1 MSPRDPSWYYCT
13 NGSTTV
19 GPVSLVHLQQ
29 LIGTGTVAAH
39 HSVRHST
46 WDRWYPVREAAAQL
60 GIAPPGAQPA
70 APPPVAYEA
79 AAPPGFGAAPPPGY
93 GAPQQGYGPQGYGQQ
108 PMQGWAPAPAPA
120 LTPTGA
126 VTAALRVASWA
137 IDAAVL
143 AVVALLL
150 NAILPSVPATFL
162 LFCAFVAYT
171 VVLPMKGFATVG
183 HIAIGLRVVRT
194 DGEGPV
200 DWLAL
205 GTRAAGLLILAAPC
219 LVGLVVSAVSM
230 FAHDSARAWHDV
242 ATGTNL
248 VRARPWDFGRQ
259 PVQAAAS
266 ATPPTAPAA
275 TTVEGAP
282 S

>member
-1 MSPRDPSWYYCT
+1 
-13 NGSTTV
+13 
-19 GPVSLVHLQQ
+19 
-29 LIGTGTVAAH
+29 
-39 HSVRHST
+39 
-46 WDRWYPVREAAAQL
+46 
-60 GIAPPGAQPA
+60 
-70 APPPVAYEA
+70 
-79 AAPPGFGAAPPPGY
+79 
-93 GAPQQGYGPQGYGQQ
+93 
-108 PMQGWAPAPAPA
+108 MQGWAPAPAPA
-120 LTPTGA
+120 LTPTGD

-205 GTRAAGLLILAAPC
+205 GTRAAVLLILAATVHH
-219 LVGLVVSAVSM
+219 LESGSTHFERAFLVVVGKTERL
-230 FAHDSARAWHDV
+230 D
-242 ATGTNL
+242 L
-248 VRARPWDFGRQ
+248 PI
-259 PVQAAAS
+259 PS
-266 ATPPTAPAA
+266 ATVLSAHGHGEILLHRAAIGQRRGRSPSSTPGGRALAP
-275 TTVEGAP
+275 
-282 S
+282 